1 MRVSFACFF
10 KIGKN
15 RACLNDS
22 ENVSVKREIKV
33 MGSRAQ
39 MARLAFDRGLN
50 SKGKQRMDMD
60 LNSTMSLSPSGRCW
74 MNLTVAVPLSL
85 YLR

>member
-10 KIGKN
+10 TIGKN
-15 RACLNDS
+15 IACLNAT

-39 MARLAFDRGLN
+39 MAGLAFDRGLN

-60 LNSTMSLSPSGRCW
+60 LRKKYPLKGHYEYFGEIVNVTF
-74 MNLTVAVPLSL
+74 LT
-85 YLR
+85 Y

>member
-1 MRVSFACFF
+1 MNAT
-10 KIGKN
+10 
-15 RACLNDS
+15 

-39 MARLAFDRGLN
+39 MAGLAFDRGLN

-60 LNSTMSLSPSGRCW
+60 LRKKYPLKGHYEYFGEIVNVTF
-74 MNLTVAVPLSL
+74 LT
-85 YLR
+85 Y